1 MDYIVPNLQHMVV
14 PRQWFS
20 SAPSLVPHSS
30 ARTDCYLLPHLEQV
44 VINLIKN
51 AKESGSD
58 LSEVSFILKQ
68 QANILSFTVKDRG
81 TGLTEVQQRQAL
93 LPFFTTKQ
101 TGTGIGLALCNEIVS
116 NHDGQLQLINRSNG
130 GLSVSFNL
138 KL

>member
-1 MDYIVPNLQHMVV
+1 MLIFQ
-14 PRQWFS
+14 
-20 SAPSLVPHSS
+20 
-30 ARTDCYLLPHLEQV
+30 TKLE
-44 VINLIKN
+44 KCN
-51 AKESGSD
+51 AGAKQ
-58 LSEVSFILKQ
+58 LSEVNFTLKQ